1 VILIGIRNRTNAFL
15 SLSLLLCGCEC
26 ATKAEHQRHRETV
39 FGFWRVLRTSKLESN
54 KMAPECS
61 EHFLVGFPK
70 KIWMRLARCSRKFF
84 RCQVALALLCGLF
97 CPVLMTHET
106 AKTLLQNLACSAW
119 SWGGLRPSNVQEGIV
134 NDQWSV
140 GIMFLTAVSVPRGR
154 RVGLCLAQPAAT
166 ASWIAL
172 VVLGEWGR
180 RKWRHDLQ
188 GQFARSLQDLP
199 KFCKFFS

>member
-1 VILIGIRNRTNAFL
+1 MILIGIRNSTNAFL
-15 SLSLLLCGCEC
+15 SLSFLLCGCEC
-26 ATKAEHQRHRETV
+26 ATKAEHQRHRVTV
-39 FGFWRVLRTSKLESN
+39 FG
-54 KMAPECS
+54 MAPECS

-70 KIWMRLARCSRKFF
+70 KIWMRLAQCSRKCF

-97 CPVLMTHET
+97 CPVLM
-106 AKTLLQNLACSAW
+106 KQQKKLLQNLACSAW

>member
-1 VILIGIRNRTNAFL
+1 MWVWM
-15 SLSLLLCGCEC
+15 C
-26 ATKAEHQRHRETV
+26 HQ
-39 FGFWRVLRTSKLESN
+39 GRTSETPGDS
-54 KMAPECS
+54 
-61 EHFLVGFPK
+61 
-70 KIWMRLARCSRKFF
+70 IWDGTWMQWTFSSWLPQENLRLARCSRKCF

-97 CPVLMTHET
+97 CPVLM
-106 AKTLLQNLACSAW
+106 KQQKRLLQNLACSAW